1 MKSYNISVIGKVQ
14 KVWFRKYTQE
24 RATKLGLIGFV
35 MNKVDGSVYI
45 EATGKEEALKD
56 FINWLETIGSPLSK
70 VDQVSIEIPKKAHQF
85 TGFKIRR

>member
-1 MKSYNISVIGKVQ
+1 MKSYNIYVIGKVQ
-14 KVWFRKYTQE
+14 GVWFRKYTQE

-35 MNKVDGSVYI
+35 MNKNDGSVYI
-45 EATGKEEALKD
+45 ETTGKEEALKD